1 MTRKTITAALAAIMI
16 GTASFAAPA
25 FAGGQVSINLAPADA
40 EQEQAMRMGLGMYA
54 LEGILYANVDVS
66 GTYRFSVV
74 SVGGSGNT
82 NIRQGGAFTAASGD
96 EATLGRVMLGG
107 SGAAYEATLEIT
119 TFGETVACTER
130 VGART

>member
-1 MTRKTITAALAAIMI
+1 MFDKGRLLTAALAPALI
-16 GTASFAAPA
+16 GAGIVGAAYGAGEQGIAPGPA
-25 FAGGQVSINLAPADA
+25 HCDIEVTEKG
-40 EQEQAMRMGLGMYA
+40 GMYA